1 VKAKAHQLSIVSQSL
16 DRSAFVAYFL
26 GAVVPLVALA
36 YVVAIYVL
44 PELRDQNA
52 RVGIIGVVLSIGAL
66 SAAAFLLLRRVTK
79 RALGRIRAESDRLEA
94 LLEASVRLTAAPH
107 EAEVASI
114 AATSAKRIASAPA
127 AFFVTAHAGAT
138 PKLEAVAGDRA
149 LWPLVEARLGETF
162 DQALLEGRSVLWRGN
177 GANSLGG
184 ALVPVEGA
192 GALAVVMLPGVAA
205 DGTALR
211 PLATLAAQAS
221 TAAKRVHLVEAQ
233 RNFFV
238 HVTDMLVAA
247 LDTHMDLQ
255 AGHARRVAQLSNR
268 IGRELGLDDAR
279 RQRLHFAA
287 LLHDVGMLRI
297 EPSRMVD
304 RKIARQHPQLGHRM
318 LSPIQLW
325 AEVAPLVLHHH
336 EWFDGSGYPEQLAG
350 DAIPLESRI
359 IGLAEAFD
367 SMTSEATYKPS
378 VPHDEA
384 VRRVEAGSGT
394 QFDPAIVRVFLDLNR
409 RGDLDLS

>member
-1 VKAKAHQLSIVSQSL
+1 L

-26 GAVVPLVALA
+26 GAVVPFVALA
-36 YVVAIYVL
+36 YVVADYVL
-44 PELRDQNA
+44 PRLQDETTSA
-52 RVGIIGVVLSIGAL
+52 AIIGAVLSIGAL
-66 SAAAFLLLRRVTK
+66 SAAAFLLLRRVTM
-79 RALGRIRAESDRLEA
+79 RTLGRIRAESDRLEA
-94 LLEASVRLTAAPH
+94 LLDASVRLTTAPH

-114 AATSAKRIASAPA
+114 AAISAQRIASAPA
-127 AFFVTAHAGAT
+127 AFFVATHGGAT

-149 LWPLVEARLGETF
+149 LWRAIETRLGETLA
-162 DQALLEGRSVLWRGN
+162 QALRESRPVLWRGA
-177 GANSLGG
+177 GADAPGG
-184 ALVPVEGA
+184 ALVPVEGV
-192 GALAVVMLPGVAA
+192 GALVVATAQGAA
-205 DGTALR
+205 TEAAALR

-221 TAAKRVHLVEAQ
+221 TAARRVHLVEAQ

-268 IGRELGLDDAR
+268 IGRELGLDDVR

-297 EPSRMVD
+297 DPARMGD

-325 AEVAPLVLHHH
+325 ADVAPLVLHHH

-367 SMTSEATYKPS
+367 SMTSESTYQPS
-378 VPHDEA
+378 VPRDEA
-384 VRRVEAGSGT
+384 VRRVETGSGT
-394 QFDPAIVRVFLDLNR
+394 QFDPAVVRVFLDLNR